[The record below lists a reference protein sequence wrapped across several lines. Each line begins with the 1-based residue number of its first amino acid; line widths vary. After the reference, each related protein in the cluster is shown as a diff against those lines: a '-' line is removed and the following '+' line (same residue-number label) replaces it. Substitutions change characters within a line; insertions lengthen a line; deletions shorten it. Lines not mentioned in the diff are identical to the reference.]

1 MATNLKE
8 FESLGGFSIGETS
21 IIDKDKNAKDINT
34 LEVKNSFLPT
44 VRKLI
49 IF

>member
-34 LEVKNSFLPT
+34 LEVKNSFFT
-44 VRKLI
+44 VQ
-49 IF
+49 